1 MRVGSNIRANGNGQ
15 NIVGS
20 NARVVGDDNVVT
32 GSNARVTGNRNT
44 VTGSNARITGNNNRG
59 TGSNAVI
66 NGNDN
71 VWTGSNCRVA
81 SGTGNVINK
90 PEATQFI
97 VNRFGGGQVITTNGT
112 SIGIGDG
119 IFTIGNVGDNGSVSV
134 SSVGGGAIAVGS
146 KRTKGTLKKR
156 QRKED
161 ELLET
166 LAEVT
171 TKRHKEIKFVEGP
184 PESDLEHDIE
194 SQKDCCCICLSN
206 KALCIVLPCRHVC
219 LCVSCAR
226 ILCFEG
232 DDAAPK
238 ERGRVKCPKCR
249 AIAKKVVRVH

>member
-1 MRVGSNIRANGNGQ
+1 MRVGSNILANGNGQ

-32 GSNARVTGNRNT
+32 GSNARVTGDRNT
-44 VTGSNARITGNNNRG
+44 VTGSNARITGNNNKG

-71 VWTGSNCRVA
+71 VWTGSNCRVE
-81 SGTGNVINK
+81 SGTGNVINEPK
-90 PEATQFI
+90 VNQVI
-97 VNRFGGGQVITTNGT
+97 VNRFGGGRVITTNGT

-119 IFTIGNVGDNGSVSV
+119 IFTFGDNGSVSV
-134 SSVGGGAIAVGS
+134 SSVGGGAIAVGGGRS
-146 KRTKGTLKKR
+146 KKKR
-156 QRKED
+156 EK
-161 ELLET
+161 
-166 LAEVT
+166 
-171 TKRHKEIKFVEGP
+171 KRHKEIKFVEGP
-184 PESDLEHDIE
+184 PESDLEHDFE

>member
-1 MRVGSNIRANGNGQ
+1 MRVGSNISSHGDGQ

-71 VWTGSNCRVA
+71 VWTGANCRVE
-81 SGTGNVINK
+81 SGTGNVINEPK
-90 PEATQFI
+90 VNQVI
-97 VNRFGGGQVITTNGT
+97 VNRFGGGRVIASNGT

-119 IFTIGNVGDNGSVSV
+119 IFTIGNVGDNGTVSV
-134 SSVGGGAIAVGS
+134 SSVGTGGAIAIG
-146 KRTKGTLKKR
+146 RTRASNVETKKKR
-156 QRKED
+156 R
-161 ELLET
+161 
-166 LAEVT
+166 
-171 TKRHKEIKFVEGP
+171 KEIKFVEGP
-184 PESDLEHDIE
+184 PETDLEHDVE
-194 SQKDCCCICLSN
+194 SQEDCCCICLSN
-206 KALCIVLPCRHVC
+206 KAICIVLSCRHVC

-249 AIAKKVVRVH
+249 AVAKKVVRVH